1 MRSFFLLLSV
11 FVFTQLSQAQS
22 TAQEK
27 VRQCVNAC
35 YEEYGRPSAELKAC
49 VDFCQKKNSEP
60 TTAASGLSSASR
72 SSLASPSD
80 RALQQLVLGVNL
92 DISEKNY
99 LSFPCNKYASTNI
112 FSCGTPFE
120 IQDRKCQA
128 SLTFKKLETGSV
140 RIQCQLSSGKTA
152 TIAESYGKMT
162 VDSTQ
167 DGFGFFQLKFSS
179 GVSVREIAPRKTD
192 RVSVI
197 RYQIVIN

>member
-1 MRSFFLLLSV
+1 MRAFFLALSA

-22 TAQEK
+22 TAPEK
-27 VRQCVNAC
+27 VRQCVAAC

-49 VDFCQKKNSEP
+49 VDYCQKKFGETSNQL
-60 TTAASGLSSASR
+60 ANR
-72 SSLASPSD
+72 SSLSVSSSE

-99 LSFPCNKYASTNI
+99 LSFPCDKYANTSI
-112 FSCGTPFE
+112 ASCGAPYE
-120 IQDRKCQA
+120 IQDRKCQS
-128 SLTFKKLETGSV
+128 SLTFKKSETGSV

-162 VDSTQ
+162 IDSTQ
-167 DGFGFFQLKFSS
+167 DGFGFFPLQFSS
-179 GVSVREIAPRKTD
+179 GVSVREIAPRKIN

-197 RYQIVIN
+197 RYQIIIQ